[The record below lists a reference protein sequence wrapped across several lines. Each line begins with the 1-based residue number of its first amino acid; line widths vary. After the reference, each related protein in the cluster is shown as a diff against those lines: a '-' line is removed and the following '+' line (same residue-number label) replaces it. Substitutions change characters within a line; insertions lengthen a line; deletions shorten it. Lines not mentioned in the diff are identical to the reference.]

1 MDPLVP
7 SQTQAQT
14 FFIDAL
20 SVYRKIVDAN
30 HMHHQE
36 LYCSLSSFLKHTLAK
51 KPSLLDLGCGDAG
64 MMRAALVEAEVGRYR
79 GLDLSDVALD
89 QAKINLEHLDIQT
102 DFDCVDM
109 LAYLKAPPLEQ
120 FDVIFSGYALH
131 HLDDAGKFDLI
142 SAAMGHLKPEGVL
155 LIADVFREEEEGLGD
170 YLDRFCSEIRYRWSG
185 LSAEEIQHTENHVRG
200 FDQPG
205 TVRQLQELARH
216 LSLPSQRIFSQSFYQ
231 MLVIGPLTNA

>member
-1 MDPLVP
+1 MDPLIA
-7 SQTQAQT
+7 SQMQAQT

-20 SVYRKIVDAN
+20 SVYQKIVDAN

-36 LYCSLSSFLKHTLAK
+36 LYRSLHSFLKHSFAK

-64 MMRAALVEAEVGRYR
+64 MMKAVLVEAEVGRYQ

-89 QAKINLEHLDIQT
+89 QAKINLEHLDIRS
-102 DFDCVDM
+102 DFVCVDM
-109 LAYLKAPPLEQ
+109 LAYLKSTPIER

-131 HLDDAGKFDLI
+131 HLDDVGKFEFI
-142 SAAMGHLKPEGVL
+142 SAAMGHLKPGGVL
-155 LIADVFREEEEGLGD
+155 LIADVFREEGEVLGD
-170 YLDRFCSEIRYRWSG
+170 YLDRFCSEIRFRWSG
-185 LSAEEIQHTENHVRG
+185 LSAEEIEHTEKHVRG

-205 TVRQLQELARH
+205 TAGQLQELARH

-231 MLVIGPLTNA
+231 MIVIGPLPNG